1 MADARTPKGPTMSTS
16 SDTSVAGA
24 RPLRADARRN
34 QDAILAAAVDVFAER
49 GVEIALDEV
58 ARQAG
63 VGIATLYRHFP
74 TREALIRGA
83 YVREVDL
90 LCDEVDELLAT
101 LPPDEAMLAW
111 MQRFVGYVTGKPGMA
126 MALRSIVTS
135 THEAA
140 AQANQTRVY
149 TAIYRLVEAAERSG
163 AIRTGVS
170 PDDLAGALSG
180 ISLAAGR
187 PGSPGRAGRLV
198 ALLVDGLRYGA
209 PNPTQHPES
218 GATPARPGS
227 KR

>member
-1 MADARTPKGPTMSTS
+1 MIGRGDERRESRMADARTPKGPTMSASPGTS
-16 SDTSVAGA
+16 SGA

-74 TREALIRGA
+74 TREALITGA

-90 LCDEVDELLAT
+90 LCDEVDELLTT
-101 LPPDEAMLAW
+101 LPPDEAMLTW
-111 MQRFVGYVTGKPGMA
+111 MQRFVGYVAGKPGMA
-126 MALRSIVTS
+126 LALRSIVMS
-135 THEAA
+135 TDEAA
-140 AQANQTRVY
+140 VPANQTRVY
-149 TAIYRLVEAAERSG
+149 AAIHHLVETAERSG
-163 AIRTGVS
+163 AIRAGIS
-170 PDDLAGALSG
+170 PEDLAGALSG

-187 PGSPGRAGRLV
+187 PGSPGRANRLV

-209 PNPTQHPES
+209 PGP
-218 GATPARPGS
+218 